1 MNKCEKNIDKGGFA
15 LKKSINHISKITMNI
30 MMSEKSEGA
39 LLSDVYARQLLIS
52 QINSQETYEEID
64 KNFDK
69 IKNCETFY
77 VNDFNIDSK
86 GAKVEVIDLNQPTN
100 TDHLLEVIDALAYQ
114 LACYKY
120 PNHKVHNFDDKE
132 EILTDVGLD
141 DCFKRELVKER

>member
-1 MNKCEKNIDKGGFA
+1 M
-15 LKKSINHISKITMNI
+15 KKSINHISKITMSI

-39 LLSDVYARQLLIS
+39 LLSDVYARQLVIS
-52 QINSQETYEEID
+52 QIHSQETYEEID

-77 VNDFNIDSK
+77 VNDFSIDTK
-86 GAKVEVIDLNQPTN
+86 GAKVEVVDLNEPTD

-120 PNHKVHNFDDKE
+120 PHHKVHNSDDKE
-132 EILTDVGLD
+132 KILTDVGLHD
-141 DCFKRELVKER
+141 YFKRELVKEG

>member
-1 MNKCEKNIDKGGFA
+1 
-15 LKKSINHISKITMNI
+15 
-30 MMSEKSEGA
+30 MSEKSEGA
-39 LLSDVYARQLLIS
+39 VFSDVYARKLVIS

-77 VNDFNIDSK
+77 VNDFSIDIK
-86 GAKVEVIDLNQPTN
+86 GAKVEVVDLNEPTD

-120 PNHKVHNFDDKE
+120 PHHKVHNSDDKE
-132 EILTDVGLD
+132 EILTDVGLHD
-141 DCFKRELVKER
+141 YFKRELVKER

>member
-1 MNKCEKNIDKGGFA
+1 M
-15 LKKSINHISKITMNI
+15 KKSINHISKITMPI

-39 LLSDVYARQLLIS
+39 VFSNVYARNLVIS

-69 IKNCETFY
+69 IKNCETL
-77 VNDFNIDSK
+77 NDFSIDTK
-86 GAKVEVIDLNQPTN
+86 GAKVEVVDLNEPTD

-120 PNHKVHNFDDKE
+120 PHHKVHNSDDKE
-132 EILTDVGLD
+132 KILTDVGLQD
-141 DCFKRELVKER
+141 YFKRELVKER

>member
-1 MNKCEKNIDKGGFA
+1 M
-15 LKKSINHISKITMNI
+15 KKSINHISKITMPI

-39 LLSDVYARQLLIS
+39 VFSNVYARNLVIS
-52 QINSQETYEEID
+52 RINSQETYEEID

-77 VNDFNIDSK
+77 VNDFSIDTK
-86 GAKVEVIDLNQPTN
+86 GAKVEVVDLNEPTD

-120 PNHKVHNFDDKE
+120 PHHKVHNSDDKE
-132 EILTDVGLD
+132 KILTDVGLQD
-141 DCFKRELVKER
+141 YFKRELVKER

>member
-1 MNKCEKNIDKGGFA
+1 M
-15 LKKSINHISKITMNI
+15 KKSINHISKITMNI

-39 LLSDVYARQLLIS
+39 LLSDVYARH
-52 QINSQETYEEID
+52 QETYEEID

>member
-1 MNKCEKNIDKGGFA
+1 M
-15 LKKSINHISKITMNI
+15 KKSIHHIANITMPI
-30 MMSEKSEGA
+30 
-39 LLSDVYARQLLIS
+39 LIS
-52 QINSQETYEEID
+52 EMPE
-64 KNFDK
+64 
-69 IKNCETFY
+69 
-77 VNDFNIDSK
+77 
-86 GAKVEVIDLNQPTN
+86 GAKVEVVDLNQPTN

>member
-1 MNKCEKNIDKGGFA
+1 
-15 LKKSINHISKITMNI
+15 

-39 LLSDVYARQLLIS
+39 VFSNVYARNLVIS

-77 VNDFNIDSK
+77 VDNFSIDIK
-86 GAKVEVIDLNQPTN
+86 GAKVEVVDLNQPTD
-100 TDHLLEVIDALAYQ
+100 TDHLLEVIDALTCQ

-120 PNHKVHNFDDKE
+120 PHHKVHNSDDKE
-132 EILTDVGLD
+132 EILTDVGLHD
-141 DCFKRELVKER
+141 YFKRELVKES

>member
-1 MNKCEKNIDKGGFA
+1 M
-15 LKKSINHISKITMNI
+15 KKSINHISKITMPI

-39 LLSDVYARQLLIS
+39 VFSNVYARNLVIS

-77 VNDFNIDSK
+77 VDNFSIDIK
-86 GAKVEVIDLNQPTN
+86 GAKVEVVDLNQPTD

-120 PNHKVHNFDDKE
+120 PHHKVHNSDDKE
-132 EILTDVGLD
+132 KILIDVGLHD
-141 DCFKRELVKER
+141 YFKRELVKER

>member
-1 MNKCEKNIDKGGFA
+1 M
-15 LKKSINHISKITMNI
+15 KKSINHISKITMPI

-39 LLSDVYARQLLIS
+39 VFSNVYARNLVIS

-77 VNDFNIDSK
+77 VNDFSIDTK
-86 GAKVEVIDLNQPTN
+86 EAKVEVVDLNEPTD

-120 PNHKVHNFDDKE
+120 PHHKVHNSDDKE
-132 EILTDVGLD
+132 KILTDVGLQD
-141 DCFKRELVKER
+141 YFKRELVKER

>member
-1 MNKCEKNIDKGGFA
+1 M
-15 LKKSINHISKITMNI
+15 KKSINHISKITMNI

-132 EILTDVGLD
+132 EILLMWD
-141 DCFKRELVKER
+141 